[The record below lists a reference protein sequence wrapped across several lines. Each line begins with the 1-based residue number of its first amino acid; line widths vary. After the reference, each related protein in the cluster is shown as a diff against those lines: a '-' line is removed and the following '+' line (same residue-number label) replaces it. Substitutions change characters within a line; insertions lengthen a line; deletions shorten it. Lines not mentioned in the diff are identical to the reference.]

1 MIELKQNKMWSDS
14 LSSALGLDNP
24 WDELEKPLRKFIC
37 FGEGGD
43 SGGAG
48 GGGGGED
55 AETDVEFGEPT
66 ADMTT
71 AEAISSTT
79 AADAVGG
86 LAGIADAE
94 TAARNKTIQDI
105 LKMDPIPLGL
115 DKPTIEFLGLQFT
128 AAPKA
133 AGLFGAPAY
142 SNLGFSFS
150 PGEFAADVVDIV
162 NPLVGLLG
170 RQALGLIDKDNT
182 LGLNT
187 QNPISEIVQAF
198 SPFSE
203 LVGLDM
209 NLVQENLG
217 PLGKG
222 IDTGK
227 SAVVDAITGS
237 LTGTDTAGKG
247 ISSTPTSSPVSST
260 PDTSDFGEID
270 GSGGLTGLASVVQQN
285 PLEVRPQDE
294 VQSSAS
300 GTSRIT
306 RRPFN
311 FTPGRIFAQTG
322 GGIQDLI
329 NKEPTLL
336 DVVNQ
341 GMAMPEETIPAQR
354 PQQFISGQQQPGGLR
369 STNYY
374 TNAMQPASFY
384 AQPQQV
390 KNYGSI
396 Y

>member
-1 MIELKQNKMWSDS
+1 MIELKQNKIWSDS

-24 WDELEKPLRKFIC
+24 WDELEKPLQKFIC

-43 SGGAG
+43 SGGPG
-48 GGGGGED
+48 GDGD
-55 AETDVEFGEPT
+55 DFGNP
-66 ADMTT
+66 ADDTSI
-71 AEAISSTT
+71 ASPPDFGNP
-79 AADAVGG
+79 ADDT
-86 LAGIADAE
+86 GIADDTVPDDEMA
-94 TAARNKTIQDI
+94 
-105 LKMDPIPLGL
+105 GL
-115 DKPTIEFLGLQFT
+115 D
-128 AAPKA
+128 
-133 AGLFGAPAY
+133 
-142 SNLGFSFS
+142 
-150 PGEFAADVVDIV
+150 PGEFGNPTIGFEADPFGGKSTRGPGDLGLNDKEVFGFTFNRFGEFVDRSFPELIADIV
-162 NPLVGLLG
+162 DVINPFAGFLGREVVGLV
-170 RQALGLIDKDNT
+170 DKENT
-182 LGLNT
+182 LGLNRS
-187 QNPISEIVQAF
+187 NPVEQFSNIVGHFSRDAQTTLDTLGQGISDAK
-198 SPFSE
+198 SE
-203 LVGLDM
+203 AIDAVTGSIG
-209 NLVQENLG
+209 LG
-217 PLGKG
+217 PSN
-222 IDTGK
+222 TGP
-227 SAVVDAITGS
+227 SVSTSGVS
-237 LTGTDTAGKG
+237 NTGTDTG
-247 ISSTPTSSPVSST
+247 
-260 PDTSDFGEID
+260 FGEPD
-270 GSGGLTGLASVVQQN
+270 GSDRLTGLASVVQQN

-336 DVVNQ
+336 DVVNK

-390 KNYGSI
+390 RNYGSI